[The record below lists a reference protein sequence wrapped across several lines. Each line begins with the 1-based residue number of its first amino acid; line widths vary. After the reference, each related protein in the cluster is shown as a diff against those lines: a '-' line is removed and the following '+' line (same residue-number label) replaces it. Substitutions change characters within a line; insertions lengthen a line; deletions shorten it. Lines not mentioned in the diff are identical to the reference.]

1 MVINGTQSVLSVG
14 KTRAEALTLLSLDS
28 KKAVFEWQGQRFE
41 RHLSQQISTNYSAL
55 SEKERKKISE
65 IGGNNEVARIKR
77 GASGHFLTQGQIN
90 GKPVEFLVD
99 TGASSVAMS
108 EKEADRLALNW
119 HKGKP
124 LTAKTASGDAA
135 YYEVQLESV
144 TVGGITIDN
153 IQASVLMT
161 GSVHPILLGASFL
174 RQTEMAEK
182 DGVMVLRKKH

>member
-1 MVINGTQSVLSVG
+1 MTINGTQSVLSVG